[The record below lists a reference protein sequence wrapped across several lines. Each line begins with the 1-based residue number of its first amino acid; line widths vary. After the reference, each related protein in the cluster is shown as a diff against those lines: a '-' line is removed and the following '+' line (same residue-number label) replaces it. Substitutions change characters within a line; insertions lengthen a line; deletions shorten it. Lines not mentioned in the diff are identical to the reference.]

1 MPYNLLC
8 NMQLRLYRYSGYCCR
23 YCKCAV
29 SKFEIAYI
37 RNSLTKPIPL
47 SEDVYI
53 ISLLQLY
60 IKCLYTFF
68 SYLPGVY
75 AVVYGYST
83 TIEHYR
89 VLGSVLV

>member
-8 NMQLRLYRYSGYCCR
+8 NMPLRLYRYSGCCCR
-23 YCKCAV
+23 CYKCAV
-29 SKFEIAYI
+29 SKFEIADL

-47 SEDVYI
+47 SEDVYVT
-53 ISLLQLY
+53 SLLQLY

-75 AVVYGYST
+75 TIVYGYST
-83 TIEHYR
+83 TIEHSR
-89 VLGSVLV
+89 ILGSVLV

>member
-1 MPYNLLC
+1 MPYN
-8 NMQLRLYRYSGYCCR
+8 NIPLRLYRYSGYCCR
-23 YCKCAV
+23 CCKCAV
-29 SKFEIAYI
+29 SKFKIADL

-47 SEDVYI
+47 SKDVYI
-53 ISLLQLY
+53 TLLLQLY

-75 AVVYGYST
+75 AIVYGYST
-83 TIEHYR
+83 TIEYSR